1 LYEVNVKNQFGD
13 LFFVLSIV
21 VVVVVVTVA
30 AATDLFSNDFD

>member
-1 LYEVNVKNQFGD
+1 VKNQFGD

>member
-1 LYEVNVKNQFGD
+1 VKNQFGD

-21 VVVVVVTVA
+21 VVVTIA